1 MNRAS
6 DNAAGSAISEKMR
19 AQIRGLQQA
28 DRNIKDGVSLIQ
40 TTEAALGQIQN
51 PNLIRMRELVI
62 QAANDTLSFQ
72 DKQVIQNELDQ
83 IKQSIGDIVENTE
96 FNTIKVLRPPVVNVP
111 VGSISGMTDI
121 VFLIDSTGSMGG
133 PIANVKAN
141 ITNFVNSISSAG
153 INIQLG
159 LVDYNDGVS
168 SKVYPFTTDLEDFK
182 NSLNTISVSG
192 GGDTPEAGL
201 EAIQDALGISMRSD
215 ASKQF
220 VLVTDAPVHDNNDGD
235 GGDGLSIYDIE
246 EMADKLKAASIKLNI
261 VGPTDSETQEQL
273 MRLSPPTN
281 GQYLNIYSE
290 FSNELNKLA
299 KAIIEDAQ
307 EPNEEDKM
315 FPLKI
320 QVGPNAGQQ
329 ISIPLYDHQIEKLE
343 LQKIDVLSHES
354 ATASLVLIDNISKL
368 ISSRR
373 GEYGAYQNRLEHA
386 LANVQNYEVNLTN
399 ALSGIEDVDM
409 ALETQ
414 QLAKNSILLQSSQT
428 MIAQINKI
436 SQGILE
442 ILK

>member
-1 MNRAS
+1 
-6 DNAAGSAISEKMR
+6 
-19 AQIRGLQQA
+19 
-28 DRNIKDGVSLIQ
+28 
-40 TTEAALGQIQN
+40 
-51 PNLIRMRELVI
+51 
-62 QAANDTLSFQ
+62 
-72 DKQVIQNELDQ
+72 
-83 IKQSIGDIVENTE
+83 
-96 FNTIKVLRPPVVNVP
+96 
-111 VGSISGMTDI
+111 
-121 VFLIDSTGSMGG
+121 
-133 PIANVKAN
+133 
-141 ITNFVNSISSAG
+141 
-153 INIQLG
+153 
-159 LVDYNDGVS
+159 
-168 SKVYPFTTDLEDFK
+168 
-182 NSLNTISVSG
+182 
-192 GGDTPEAGL
+192 
-201 EAIQDALGISMRSD
+201 MRSD

-273 MRLSPPTN
+273 MRLSSPTN

-290 FSNELNKLA
+290 FSNELKILA

-307 EPNEEDKM
+307 GPNEEDKM

-354 ATASLVLIDNISKL
+354 AMASLVLIDNISKL
-368 ISSRR
+368 VSSRR